1 MESNLSLPEISRED
15 TRSPTPLL
23 DDGRKRERFE
33 RGRPQEETG
42 DTVPRTSERLLV
54 KKTQSS
60 LAEPI
65 ASMHESPQI
74 SKSQTLSDKITDL
87 KRNCH
92 DPNAIIIKDIGSGI
106 NWNRPGFKRLL
117 ELVDKRKVATLTIA
131 HRDRLCRFAYELVE
145 RIFEKAGVKIMV
157 LSQGENHNPDPQ
169 KELSEDLLAITNHFV
184 AQNNGLRF
192 ARNRRQ
198 RKENGTGANDT
209 AQQPSENEENGSSSK

>member
-1 MESNLSLPEISRED
+1 MNGIEFITPEISRED

-33 RGRPQEETG
+33 REETG

-65 ASMHESPQI
+65 TSMHESPQI

-92 DPNAIIIKDIGSGI
+92 DPNAIRHQLEPPRLQEASG
-106 NWNRPGFKRLL
+106 
-117 ELVDKRKVATLTIA
+117 T
-131 HRDRLCRFAYELVE
+131 
-145 RIFEKAGVKIMV
+145 
-157 LSQGENHNPDPQ
+157 
-169 KELSEDLLAITNHFV
+169 
-184 AQNNGLRF
+184 
-192 ARNRRQ
+192 RR
-198 RKENGTGANDT
+198 
-209 AQQPSENEENGSSSK
+209 